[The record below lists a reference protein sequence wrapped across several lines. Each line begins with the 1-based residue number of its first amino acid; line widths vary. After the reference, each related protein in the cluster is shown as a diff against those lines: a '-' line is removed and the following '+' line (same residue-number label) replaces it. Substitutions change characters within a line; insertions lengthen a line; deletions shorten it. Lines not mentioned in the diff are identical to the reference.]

1 MEPFMSRDPSLN
13 GMIYFEAV
21 ARHGKVAR
29 ASEELNV
36 SASAVSQQIKLLE
49 EMLGVALF
57 KRHKRQLSLTL
68 EGERLF
74 MASSSAFGILKNAR
88 RVISRKRDSHQ
99 LIVKVIPSFAVRW
112 LGPRLHSF
120 ITQYPEWDLRIDA
133 TPDPTN
139 FEREVVDFDIRY
151 GPSDWPGLYCLP
163 VLHDY
168 ILPMCSPEYRD
179 YLQGLNGTMEEKLQQ
194 TRLID
199 SVKAML
205 QWEAWLARL
214 HFSRN
219 ADVPAIRFD
228 RSSMAIQQAV
238 NGVGVVLES
247 TTLAVEE
254 LLSGKLVPAYS
265 EVGAIKIPAY
275 WVVSPSQHQS
285 RKLYQLFTNWLLEEA
300 EAHQIVT
307 LDTLTKLGVQVIEDQ
322 VIDELLNP
330 H

>member
-1 MEPFMSRDPSLN
+1 MSRDPSLN

-29 ASEELNV
+29 AAEELNV
-36 SASAVSQQIKLLE
+36 SPSAVSQQVKLLE

-57 KRHKRQLSLTL
+57 KRDKRQLSLTL

-120 ITQYPEWDLRIDA
+120 IEKHPEWDLRVDA

-151 GPSDWPGLYCLP
+151 GPSPWPGLSCTP
-163 VLHDY
+163 VLHDF
-168 ILPMCSPEYRD
+168 ILPLCSPEYRD
-179 YLQGLNGTMEEKLQQ
+179 WMRAQSGDLQEQLLQA
-194 TRLID
+194 RLVD
-199 SVKAML
+199 SVKATL
-205 QWEAWLARL
+205 QWEAWMARQRM
-214 HFSRN
+214 SRSVN
-219 ADVPAIRFD
+219 APAIRFD

-238 NGVGVVLES
+238 NGVGLVLES
-247 TTLAVEE
+247 TTLALDE
-254 LLSGKLVPAYS
+254 LVSGKLVPAFP
-265 EVGAIKIPAY
+265 ELGAIKLPSY
-275 WVVSPSQHQS
+275 WIVSPSQHQS
-285 RKLYQLFTNWLLEEA
+285 RKLYQLFAEWLLDEA
-300 EAHQIVT
+300 KLHHQTT
-307 LDTLTKLGVQVIEDQ
+307 LNTLESLAVRIIDDQ
-322 VIDELLNP
+322 IIDELLDP
-330 H
+330 R

>member
-1 MEPFMSRDPSLN
+1 MSRDPSLN

-205 QWEAWLARL
+205 QWEAWFARL

>member
-1 MEPFMSRDPSLN
+1 MSRDPSLN

-88 RVISRKRDSHQ
+88 RAISRKRDSHQ

-120 ITQYPEWDLRIDA
+120 IAQYPEWDLRIDA

-151 GPSDWPGLYCLP
+151 GPSNWPGLYCLP
-163 VLHDY
+163 ILHDY
-168 ILPMCSPEYRD
+168 ILPMCSPGYRD

-265 EVGAIKIPAY
+265 EVEAIKIPAY

-307 LDTLTKLGVQVIEDQ
+307 LDTLEKLGVQVIEDQ
-322 VIDELLNP
+322 IIDELLNP

>member
-1 MEPFMSRDPSLN
+1 MSRDPSLN